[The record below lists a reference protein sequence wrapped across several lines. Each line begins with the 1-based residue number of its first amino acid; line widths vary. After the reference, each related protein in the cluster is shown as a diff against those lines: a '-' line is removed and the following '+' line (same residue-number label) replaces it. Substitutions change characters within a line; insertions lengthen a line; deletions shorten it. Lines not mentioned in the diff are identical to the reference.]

1 MYTGHI
7 PSLFIAQKVQIT
19 SSRKYDADVDEQNRM
34 AAMRLEHWE
43 LEQENT
49 RLQDLIDQRNEQF
62 RIKIQRKVD
71 AAVKI

>member
-1 MYTGHI
+1 
-7 PSLFIAQKVQIT
+7 
-19 SSRKYDADVDEQNRM
+19 M